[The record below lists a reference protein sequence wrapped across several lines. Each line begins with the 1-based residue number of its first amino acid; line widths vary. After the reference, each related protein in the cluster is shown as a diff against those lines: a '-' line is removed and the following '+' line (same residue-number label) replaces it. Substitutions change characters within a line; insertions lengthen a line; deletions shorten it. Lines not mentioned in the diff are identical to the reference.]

1 MADDIGLFEAIF
13 SLRAVR
19 HFKPDAV
26 PRDLVYRVLEAAT
39 KAPNGGNRQP
49 WHFVVVDDH
58 HLRGQVAEAYRKAWY
73 PRFFH
78 ADGSPR
84 TASSPSD
91 PTSAARQLADHLEEI
106 PVLIFVCMD
115 GGRAEA
121 PSPGGVPPV
130 STASRYASIFPAVQ
144 NLLLAARGLGLG
156 TTITTAL
163 THARRRFAGCWAS
176 RRRWRSAPWSPSA
189 GPRRGC
195 VSDRRPG
202 SRWKRS
208 ATSTGGEGAEG
219 GARRGRGV
227 GAMALPRLR
236 SWPGS
241 PGRGG

>member
-1 MADDIGLFEAIF
+1 MAKEIGLFEAMY
-13 SLRAVR
+13 SQRAVR

-26 PRDLVYRVLEAAT
+26 PRDLVRRVLEAAT

-58 HLRGQVAEAYRKAWY
+58 RLRGQVAEAYRKAWY

-91 PTSAARQLADHLEEI
+91 PTNAARILADHLEEI

-121 PSPGGVPPV
+121 PSPEGVPPV

-163 THARRRFAGCWAS
+163 THA
-176 RRRWRSAPWSPSA
+176 PQEI
-189 GPRRGC
+189 RGLLGIPEEMEVC
-195 VSDRRPG
+195 TMVPLG
-202 SRWKRS
+202 WP
-208 ATSTGGEGAEG
+208 AEG
-219 GARRGRGV
+219 VRFGPTTRKPVEEVSHFNG
-227 GAMALPRLR
+227 
-236 SWPGS
+236 W
-241 PGRGG
+241 